1 MSLNIIKR
9 NSSSP
14 FHLQRS
20 IVSQSGEGG
29 AYEEGGYNP
38 ELVYNDS
45 GISAGV
51 AAFGK
56 VIGAG
61 LSSLS
66 DEDKNE
72 IDKNKKVSLENREKK
87 ISDKMQTGDISDK
100 KIERLGNRLE
110 RVDDRKKETELRI
123 DTYNKKNK
131 LSITATQV
139 NENDKR
145 KKDWRKIYF

>member
-38 ELVYNDS
+38 ELVYNDP

-72 IDKNKKVSLENREKK
+72 IDKKKKVSLENREKK

-110 RVDDRKKETELRI
+110 RVGDRKKATELRI
-123 DTYNKKNK
+123 DTYNNKNK
-131 LSITATQV
+131 LSIT
-139 NENDKR
+139 KP
-145 KKDWRKIYF
+145 KKINK